1 MHKNTTHQPNEMEMS
16 IYTFNHDYYMLELP
30 HRDRHAFYSTF
41 PLYKD
46 KLNFKGEQIRVA
58 PVIRLYGTN

>member
-1 MHKNTTHQPNEMEMS
+1 MS

-30 HRDRHAFYSTF
+30 PRDRHTFYTAF

-46 KLNFKGEQIRVA
+46 KLNFKGELIKVA
-58 PVIRLYGTN
+58 PVIRIYGTN